1 MNKILPII
9 LVVVFPPNAFAGT
22 PIGDFFGALFVF
34 AFIGFVLYILYMILE
49 SLGKKAKNKFDDS
62 VVGMSL
68 KVKKEKLKKELDEI
82 ERKKDDTLNN
92 EFLEKANTTI
102 ADLQN
107 KDFEGYKD
115 EFKKIFENLLK
126 DGESEVDKE
135 ELFKQLLNHVKQSGQ
150 PEPDL
155 GMRVM
160 MYAFVEKI
168 EDDSI
173 SFLQRVEEIHGGIN
187 GGLSEW
193 AKQYESRGYTVTEYA
208 KNCQRKICLAD
219 TFPGTYTK
227 DERGNFFLESHAN
240 ILGLTVEEYFLKRE
254 EYPEGKKLYLEDE

>member
-126 DGESEVDKE
+126 DGESEDVSAFSRQMTYHPQEK
-135 ELFKQLLNHVKQSGQ
+135 S
-150 PEPDL
+150 DL
-155 GMRVM
+155 
-160 MYAFVEKI
+160 
-168 EDDSI
+168 
-173 SFLQRVEEIHGGIN
+173 
-187 GGLSEW
+187 
-193 AKQYESRGYTVTEYA
+193 QYIGDYKKYECS
-208 KNCQRKICLAD
+208 
-219 TFPGTYTK
+219 TFH
-227 DERGNFFLESHAN
+227 S
-240 ILGLTVEEYFLKRE
+240 V
-254 EYPEGKKLYLEDE
+254 